1 MALFKPLQVGRVEL
15 AHRIAMAP
23 LTRFR
28 ADENHVPILP
38 MVQDYYTQRASVPGT
53 LLVTEATL
61 ISAQSGTYA
70 NIPGIYT
77 REQIDAWR
85 KVTDSV
91 HSKGS
96 YIYLQIWALGRTAN
110 LELLKKETGRDDIE
124 LVSSSN
130 IALGQNSTPKPLT
143 EAEIEQYIKDFAT
156 AAKDAVE
163 LAGFDGVEI
172 HGANGYLIDQF
183 TKEVANKRTDRWG
196 GSIENRSRFALEIIK
211 AVTDAIGADR
221 TGIRFSPYGDFQGMH
236 IDDPKPQY
244 TYLAQQL
251 AKFKLAYVHLVEAR
265 SQGFDIID
273 TPDSLDFFLDA
284 YNKAS
289 PVLLAG
295 GYDAKNT
302 ADAIEERHKR
312 GQDNI
317 VVAFGRWFISNP
329 DLPFKIQRGIEFTPY
344 VRDTFYLPQVET
356 GLTDYPFSEEFVA
369 QNPVAIKAK
378 A

>member
-1 MALFKPLQVGRVEL
+1 MALFKPLKVGRVEL

-28 ADENHVPILP
+28 ADDNHVPILP
-38 MVQDYYTQRASVPGT
+38 MVADYYTQRAAVPGT

-61 ISAQSGTYA
+61 VSAQAGTYA
-70 NIPGIYT
+70 SIPGIYT

-85 KVTDSV
+85 QITDSV
-91 HSKGS
+91 HARGS

-110 LELLKKETGRDDIE
+110 LELVRKESGREDAQ
-124 LVSSSN
+124 LVSSSDVP
-130 IALGQNSTPKPLT
+130 LGQNPAPRPLT
-143 EAEIEQYIKDFAT
+143 EAEIQQYIQDFAT
-156 AAKDAVE
+156 ASRNAVE

-196 GSIENRSRFALEIIK
+196 GSIENRSRFALEITK
-211 AVTDAIGADR
+211 AVVDAIGADR
-221 TGIRFSPYGDFQGMH
+221 TGIRLSPFGTFQEMEV
-236 IDDPKPQY
+236 DDPRPQY

-251 AKFKLAYVHLVEAR
+251 AGFKLAYVHLVEPR
-265 SQGFDIID
+265 SQGFDIVD

-295 GYDAKNT
+295 GYSAENT
-302 ADAIEERHKR
+302 AEAIEKR
-312 GQDNI
+312 YKNGQDNI

-329 DLPFKIQRGIEFTPY
+329 DLPFKLQQGIQFTPY
-344 VRDTFYLPQVET
+344 VRDTFYLPRAEK

-369 QNPVAIKAK
+369 QNPAAVKAK

>member
-1 MALFKPLQVGRVEL
+1 MALFKPLQLGRIEL
-15 AHRIAMAP
+15 SHRIAMAP

-38 MVQDYYTQRASVPGT
+38 MVQDYYTQRAAVPGT

-61 ISAQSGTYA
+61 ISAQGGTYA
-70 NIPGIYT
+70 NIPGVYT
-77 REQIDAWR
+77 REQIAAWR
-85 KVTDSV
+85 QVTDSV

-110 LELLKKETGRDDIE
+110 LDLLRKETGRDDIE

-130 IALGQNSTPKPLT
+130 LALGDKPAPRPLT

-183 TKEVANKRTDRWG
+183 TKEVANNRTDRWG
-196 GSIENRSRFALEIIK
+196 GSIENRSRFALEITK
-211 AVTDAIGADR
+211 AVTDAVGADR
-221 TGIRFSPYGDFQGMH
+221 TGIRLSPYGDFQGMH

-265 SQGFDIID
+265 AQGFEIVD
-273 TPDSLDFFLDA
+273 TTDSLDFFLDA

-302 ADAIEERHKR
+302 VDAIEARHKR

-329 DLPFKIQRGIEFTPY
+329 DLPFKLQKGIEFTPY
-344 VRDTFYLPQVET
+344 VRDTFYLPANET
-356 GLTDYPFSEEFVA
+356 GLTDYPFSEEFIA
-369 QNPVAIKAK
+369 QNPVAVKAK

>member
-1 MALFKPLQVGRVEL
+1 MALFTPLKVGRVEL
-15 AHRIAMAP
+15 AQRIAMAP

-28 ADENHVPILP
+28 SDDNHVPLLP
-38 MVQDYYTQRASVPGT
+38 MVSDYYSQRASVPGT

-61 ISAQSGTYA
+61 ISERGGTYA
-70 NIPGIYT
+70 SIPGIYT

-91 HSKGS
+91 HARGS
-96 YIYLQIWALGRTAN
+96 YIYVQIWALGRTAN
-110 LELLKKETGRDDIE
+110 IELVKKEQGEDAT
-124 LVSSSN
+124 LVSSSD
-130 IALGQNSTPKPLT
+130 IPLGQNPPPRPLT
-143 EAEIEQYIKDFAT
+143 EDEIQQYIQDFAK

-196 GSIENRSRFALEIIK
+196 GSIENRSRFALEITK
-211 AVTDAIGADR
+211 AVVDAIGADR
-221 TGIRFSPYGDFQGMH
+221 TGIRLSPYGTFQDMKV
-236 IDDPKPQY
+236 DDPKPQY
-244 TYLAQQL
+244 TYLAKQL
-251 AKFKLAYVHLVEAR
+251 APFKLAYVHLVEPR
-265 SQGFDIID
+265 SQGFEIID
-273 TPDSLDFFLDA
+273 TPDSLEFFLDA

-295 GYDAKNT
+295 GYSAENT
-302 ADAIEERHKR
+302 AEAIEKR
-312 GQDNI
+312 YQNGQDNI

-329 DLPFKIQRGIEFTPY
+329 DLPFKLKQGIKLTPY
-344 VRDTFYLPQVET
+344 VRDTFYLARET
-356 GLTDYPFSEEFVA
+356 KGLTDYPFSEEFLA
-369 QNPVAIKAK
+369 QNPAVVKAK